1 MIRKLFGILL
11 VACLAI
17 VLSWGCGEEKR
28 SDATQ
33 KEESSVQTPQQDD
46 GNTRALAGTKVKD
59 RVDYYGNEP
68 SMIIDDSKTYVA
80 TVHTEKG
87 DIVMELDPLYAPHHV
102 NNFVFL
108 TREGFY
114 DGLTFHRVEPNFVI
128 QGGDPLGAGSGGPG
142 YTIPAEV
149 GLLHIQGAVAM
160 ARRPDQVNPER
171 RSSGSQFYI
180 TLKPTPFLD
189 GQYSVFGKIIEGFD
203 VVQKIAV
210 GDRITRVDVEE
221 RESQ

>member
-1 MIRKLFGILL
+1 
-11 VACLAI
+11 
-17 VLSWGCGEEKR
+17 
-28 SDATQ
+28 
-33 KEESSVQTPQQDD
+33 
-46 GNTRALAGTKVKD
+46 
-59 RVDYYGNEP
+59 
-68 SMIIDDSKTYVA
+68 
-80 TVHTEKG
+80 
-87 DIVMELDPLYAPHHV
+87 
-102 NNFVFL
+102 VFL

-128 QGGDPLGAGSGGPG
+128 QGGDPLGSGSGGPG
-142 YTIPAEV
+142 YTTPAEI

-160 ARRPDQVNPER
+160 ARRPDNVNPER